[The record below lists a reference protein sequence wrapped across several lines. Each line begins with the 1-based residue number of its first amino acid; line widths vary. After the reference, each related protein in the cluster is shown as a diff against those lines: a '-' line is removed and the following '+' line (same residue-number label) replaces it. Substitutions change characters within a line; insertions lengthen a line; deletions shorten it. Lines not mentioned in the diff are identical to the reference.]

1 MTVDLWSN
9 DGGMD
14 GGGSVQ
20 HLLIHAWF
28 YFLHLPSV
36 GKSHI
41 LVFFLAGVAVVG
53 AVVGV
58 FVYQKRKGE

>member
-1 MTVDLWSN
+1 MWSN

-41 LVFFLAGVAVVG
+41 LVFFLAGVAAVAVVG

-58 FVYQKRKGE
+58 FVYQKREGE